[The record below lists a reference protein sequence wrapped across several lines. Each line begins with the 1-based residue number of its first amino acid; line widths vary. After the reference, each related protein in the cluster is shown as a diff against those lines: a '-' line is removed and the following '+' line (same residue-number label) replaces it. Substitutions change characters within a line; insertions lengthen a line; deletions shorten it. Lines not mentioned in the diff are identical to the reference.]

1 MRTSISSIHFSR
13 QSSLFC
19 FVAFLGL
26 QDIAYPSCS
35 FAQQKDHFLNY
46 LCVLITLSDS
56 SNTETARQT
65 LCTLCMQ
72 RYINNK
78 IQFCYEWHFFLS
90 FLVVLVVCLVWFGFV
105 SRIVPTF
112 VFNPIPLWSGY
123 TKTHWEMHTF
133 LLMLHSTFGYKEIGH
148 LGSKDV
154 KAESALDRYP
164 DVFVLEIEQEQASY
178 EFLLPLCVSQIKS
191 AMRVTSLTI
200 FLSHILFFSCFFHFI
215 FHIFLKGEG
224 SEITI

>member
-1 MRTSISSIHFSR
+1 M
-13 QSSLFC
+13 
-19 FVAFLGL
+19 A
-26 QDIAYPSCS
+26 
-35 FAQQKDHFLNY
+35 
-46 LCVLITLSDS
+46 
-56 SNTETARQT
+56 
-65 LCTLCMQ
+65 
-72 RYINNK
+72 
-78 IQFCYEWHFFLS
+78 FFLS

>member
-1 MRTSISSIHFSR
+1 
-13 QSSLFC
+13 
-19 FVAFLGL
+19 
-26 QDIAYPSCS
+26 
-35 FAQQKDHFLNY
+35 
-46 LCVLITLSDS
+46 
-56 SNTETARQT
+56 
-65 LCTLCMQ
+65 
-72 RYINNK
+72 
-78 IQFCYEWHFFLS
+78 
-90 FLVVLVVCLVWFGFV
+90 
-105 SRIVPTF
+105 
-112 VFNPIPLWSGY
+112 
-123 TKTHWEMHTF
+123 MHTF